1 MRKTIATLL
10 LALMLSTTA
19 QAYDLN
25 TVSTKTAAELA
36 EYMHPETRHL
46 AELVVD
52 ICTEYEVN
60 AEFVAAVMRYERR
73 PDLHNWFGWSENGLI
88 RFDSDEDCLQ
98 SVIPKLK
105 ANYLTEGGMYYNG
118 ATVCGVSMYY
128 NNTERWRSAILQEM
142 ERMQ

>member
-1 MRKTIATLL
+1 
-10 LALMLSTTA
+10 
-19 QAYDLN
+19 
-25 TVSTKTAAELA
+25 
-36 EYMHPETRHL
+36 MHPETRHL